1 MTELMRLS
9 QEWFQR
15 GEHDLRT
22 ARIAL
27 EGGAPS
33 DTIGMLLHQACEKY
47 LKGYLLYQGWE
58 LRKTHNLV
66 FLVGEAAKYDK
77 DFSRFVDLAGKL
89 SKQYLEERY
98 PPGPS
103 IEYSLEE
110 TRDLLIQSELLIAK
124 ITRDVS
130 PR

>member
-1 MTELMRLS
+1 MTELTRLT

-27 EGGAPS
+27 QGGAPS
-33 DTIGMLLHQACEKY
+33 DTVRMLLHQACEKY
-47 LKGYLLYQGWE
+47 IKGYLLYQGWE

-66 FLVGEAAKYDK
+66 FLLGESARYDTE
-77 DFSRFVDLAGKL
+77 FSSFVDLAGKL
-89 SKQYLEERY
+89 TSHYLEERY
-98 PPGPS
+98 PPGALM
-103 IEYSLEE
+103 EYSAEE
-110 TRDLLIQSELLIAK
+110 TEELLVQSELLIAK
-124 ITRDVS
+124 LTEAVR